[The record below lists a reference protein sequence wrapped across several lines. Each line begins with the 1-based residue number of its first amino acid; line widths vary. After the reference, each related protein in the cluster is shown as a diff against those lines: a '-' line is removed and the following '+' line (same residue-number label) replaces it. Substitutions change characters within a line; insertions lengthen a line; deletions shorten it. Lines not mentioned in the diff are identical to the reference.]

1 MNSMSENNDEKEE
14 KNIINISYREIDSKL
29 INLSMENDNEI
40 IINSLEHIDSE

>member
-1 MNSMSENNDEKEE
+1 MSENNDEKEE